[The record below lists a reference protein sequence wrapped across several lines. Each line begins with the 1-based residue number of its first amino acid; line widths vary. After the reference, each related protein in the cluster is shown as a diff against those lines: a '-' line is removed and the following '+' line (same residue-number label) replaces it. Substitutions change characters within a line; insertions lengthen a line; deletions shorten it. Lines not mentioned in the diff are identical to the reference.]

1 MRSTRGGARRLPL
14 AGSGKLGGLGG
25 RRAAGEALAD
35 VDRRA
40 PGHERLALEQRHALR
55 RPAGDDGAR
64 VEAVEGGPRHR
75 RVHPAQDSEL
85 PRRRK
90 VEVEGAERPA
100 ERGRGADEQ
109 VAHEAERRHR
119 LPLELVVAPEPG
131 QAQEHEGEHRVA
143 RGGGSVVEGL
153 LPRDERLAVGRGEEE
168 AAALRVAE
176 QLDGEERQPPR
187 LEEPA
192 RLAGGDVQLVQ
203 AVGDVRVVV
212 EVAGALGLA
221 AAPGAVQPAPVGA
234 QRPEQEGRQP
244 GRHLE
249 PVGPPELPSRLGE
262 GGEQQAVPGG
272 DRLVVPARLRPP
284 GARLEQPLPLL
295 CGQLAAQDGAAVLER
310 LQQLLPARPEG
321 RLQLLRGP
329 GIGQA
334 LDALGVRV
342 LGRGEAA
349 AGQRQLAQDVAQ
361 RLLDHGAVALLAG
374 QQPGVEVGRD
384 EERVVV
390 EHLLEMRHEPAL
402 VHRVA
407 VEAAAH
413 EVVQAAR
420 RHLVERAP
428 DGLERSAAEEELERR
443 GGRELRRTPE
453 AAPARVELGEERALR
468 LGEQRR
474 RERLAG
480 GLRLRRPPQR
490 GDEPLGLRG
499 DVLPPLPVG
508 VRHRLQHLPEGGQP
522 VARLRREVRAA
533 EERLPLRGEEDG
545 ERPARLAGEGGDRLQ
560 VHGVDVRPLLP
571 IDLDADEEL
580 VHQGG
585 RRLVGE
591 RLPLHHVTPVA
602 RRVADRDEQRPVL
615 RPRPLERLRSPRVP
629 VHRVVGVLE
638 EVGARL
644 VREAV
649 HAPTLAGRFASV
661 RTYAELEVG
670 AVYRSRYGRTV
681 LEADNVWF
689 TLLTMNTNPIHFDA
703 EYARTTSWERP
714 LVDSTFTLALVT
726 GLSVA
731 DVSEQGVNLGWREV
745 RLPAPVFAG
754 DTLRAETEVL
764 AKRESRSR
772 PGFGVV
778 TVRTRGLNQ
787 RDETVIEFERSIMLA
802 L

>member
-176 QLDGEERQPPR
+176 QLDGE
-187 LEEPA
+187 
-192 RLAGGDVQLVQ
+192 
-203 AVGDVRVVV
+203 
-212 EVAGALGLA
+212 
-221 AAPGAVQPAPVGA
+221 
-234 QRPEQEGRQP
+234 
-244 GRHLE
+244 
-249 PVGPPELPSRLGE
+249 
-262 GGEQQAVPGG
+262 QQAFLGG

-787 RDETVIEFERSIMLA
+787 RDEVVIEFERSIL
-802 L
+802 LPL